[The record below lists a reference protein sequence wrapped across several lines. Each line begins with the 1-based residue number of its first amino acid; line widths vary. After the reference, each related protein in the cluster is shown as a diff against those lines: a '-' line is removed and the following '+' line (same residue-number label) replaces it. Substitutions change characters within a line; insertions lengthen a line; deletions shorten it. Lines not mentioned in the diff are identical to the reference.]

1 MKKMIRTSISTLAL
15 LLAVAAVKSQSIPQ
29 RIDVSYG
36 LLNFSEKVFSESSAN
51 YSVQLGYELKLTKK
65 IDLRAEVGYSTV
77 SYQENKVNLNKNYG
91 GFMDM
96 THLNLMA
103 SSKVLNWKSGSLNV
117 AGGAGMATLTTRDIQ
132 MGWKPYLNP
141 QSNEVVFQP
150 ETNQVYFVDHQ
161 IYFPVAVSVNQLVY
175 KNLGVTVG
183 YNYNLTAEN
192 TYQYSLGQ
200 NFKLGAF
207 YKW

>member
-1 MKKMIRTSISTLAL
+1 
-15 LLAVAAVKSQSIPQ
+15 
-29 RIDVSYG
+29 
-36 LLNFSEKVFSESSAN
+36 
-51 YSVQLGYELKLTKK
+51 
-65 IDLRAEVGYSTV
+65 
-77 SYQENKVNLNKNYG
+77 
-91 GFMDM
+91 
-96 THLNLMA
+96 
-103 SSKVLNWKSGSLNV
+103 
-117 AGGAGMATLTTRDIQ
+117 
-132 MGWKPYLNP
+132 LNP

-175 KNLGVTVG
+175 KNFGVTVG

-200 NFKLGAF
+200 NFKFGAF